1 MQPHEIVDRLTILY
15 GNNHPII
22 NSLERVVNTEELSDI
37 FVLSSYLLGKE
48 HRDTVSALKNLIYE
62 RQGEDNIFVLF
73 KVIDA
78 IREDT
83 EALHALRN
91 ICSSSEIN
99 IPVLFRVITSISG
112 ENEALNALQN
122 VCDSS
127 EINIPLL
134 FRVITAITGEDE
146 VLNALQ
152 NVCDS
157 NHFVKL
163 QTELLFKLIIK
174 LEDKDEEVI
183 SAIKNLVSN
192 NAEPDMFLLFK
203 VLQAIDTEN
212 EWIGTLKS
220 VTIYKTNILKLAH
233 RLTEEKFTLP
243 INMGKMVKRFEGKA
257 LTDSFS
263 RGQLRSKLWVSDTI
277 NDLDIDLGDM
287 IYVCA
292 GWYGVLSAI
301 LFERNKVENILS
313 FDSDASTDNPAD
325 TLNKEQTIDGLKFK
339 AVVQDIH
346 SLKYKNESFDVNHY
360 QYTEMTEFKITKQSM
375 PAKMDATCVINTSCE
390 HIEDFDDWWDGI
402 PEGMLVIMQNNNFDE
417 DHEDHD
423 DTVVNTVSSIEEW
436 SKRLNVSETLYE
448 GTLALDKYNR
458 YMVIGYK

>member
-15 GNNHPII
+15 GNKHPVI
-22 NSLERVVNTEELSDI
+22 NSLERVTNTKELSDI

-48 HRDTVSALKNLIYE
+48 HRETVSALKNLIYE

-78 IREDT
+78 IRNDT

-91 ICSSSEIN
+91 VCDSSKLN
-99 IPVLFRVITSISG
+99 IPVLFRVITSIG
-112 ENEALNALQN
+112 DNKEAMNALQN
-122 VCDSS
+122 VCDS
-127 EINIPLL
+127 
-134 FRVITAITGEDE
+134 D
-146 VLNALQ
+146 
-152 NVCDS
+152 
-157 NHFVKL
+157 HFVML
-163 QTELLFKLIIK
+163 QTELLFKLIIN
-174 LEDKDEEVI
+174 LDNRDEEVI
-183 SAIKNLVSN
+183 SAIKNLVST

-203 VLQAIDTEN
+203 VLQAIDVNN
-212 EWIGTLKS
+212 ESIGTLKS
-220 VTIYKTNILKLAH
+220 ATIYKTNILKLAH
-233 RLTEEKFTLP
+233 KLTEEKYTIP
-243 INMGKMVKRFEGKA
+243 TNMGKMVNRFEGKP

-263 RGQLRSKLWVSDTI
+263 RGQLRSKIWISDAI

-325 TLNKEQTIDGLKFK
+325 TLNKEQTIEGLRFK
-339 AVVQDIH
+339 AVVKDIH
-346 SLKYKNESFDVNHY
+346 SLTYEGESFEVNHY
-360 QYTEMTEFKITKQSM
+360 RYTDQNAYEISQQTL
-375 PAKMDATCVINTSCE
+375 PAKMKASCVINTSCE
-390 HIEDFDDWWDGI
+390 HIEDFDKWWAGI
-402 PEGMLVIMQNNNFDE
+402 PKGMLVIMQNNDFDE
-417 DHEDHD
+417 DHDDHD

-458 YMVIGYK
+458 YMIIGYK

>member
-78 IREDT
+78 IREDI

-122 VCDSS
+122 VCDS
-127 EINIPLL
+127 
-134 FRVITAITGEDE
+134 D
-146 VLNALQ
+146 
-152 NVCDS
+152 
-157 NHFVKL
+157 HFVKL
-163 QTELLFKLIIK
+163 QTELLFKLIIN
-174 LEDKDEEVI
+174 LDNRDEEVI

-339 AVVQDIH
+339 AVVLN
-346 SLKYKNESFDVNHY
+346 SL
-360 QYTEMTEFKITKQSM
+360 
-375 PAKMDATCVINTSCE
+375 
-390 HIEDFDDWWDGI
+390 
-402 PEGMLVIMQNNNFDE
+402 
-417 DHEDHD
+417 
-423 DTVVNTVSSIEEW
+423 
-436 SKRLNVSETLYE
+436 
-448 GTLALDKYNR
+448 
-458 YMVIGYK
+458 